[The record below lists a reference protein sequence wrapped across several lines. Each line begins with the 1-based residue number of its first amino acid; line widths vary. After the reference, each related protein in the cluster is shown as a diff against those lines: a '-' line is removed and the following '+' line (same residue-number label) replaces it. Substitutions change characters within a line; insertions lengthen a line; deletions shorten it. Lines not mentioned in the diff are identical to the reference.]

1 MGSADSLDGALP
13 HATHIVGLGSGDS
26 LIDVVDFEECHVA
39 TIAATLVEQSTGSR
53 ALGDGGHDLDELVS
67 HAEQGVVQ
75 AEVGYA
81 WVAEHDIEVEG
92 LRYLCD
98 RIFQAVGNEGNLA
111 QANHV
116 CTIRRL
122 EPLRAKAFPHPVDI
136 HHSGCDISYIAGG
149 RGLTRKR
156 HLMYTLGSLILL
168 SILLGAV
175 MPVFHSV
182 TSTLKIDGIIHKI
195 PVVGAHI
202 TLAVSILLVWG
213 LDLSIVSTM
222 TGGMRESWM
231 TICVDGC
238 IVYGMIPVKDAIVS
252 FISKGLTGLRAA

>member
-1 MGSADSLDGALP
+1 
-13 HATHIVGLGSGDS
+13 
-26 LIDVVDFEECHVA
+26 
-39 TIAATLVEQSTGSR
+39 
-53 ALGDGGHDLDELVS
+53 
-67 HAEQGVVQ
+67 
-75 AEVGYA
+75 
-81 WVAEHDIEVEG
+81 
-92 LRYLCD
+92 
-98 RIFQAVGNEGNLA
+98 
-111 QANHV
+111 
-116 CTIRRL
+116 
-122 EPLRAKAFPHPVDI
+122 
-136 HHSGCDISYIAGG
+136 
-149 RGLTRKR
+149 
-156 HLMYTLGSLILL
+156 MYTLGSLILL

-182 TSTLKIDGIIHKI
+182 TSTLKIDTIIHKI

-222 TGGMRESWM
+222 TGNMRESWM

>member
-1 MGSADSLDGALP
+1 MSLFPDALHESP
-13 HATHIVGLGSGDS
+13 GFPAALFEQPASSGGLGN
-26 LIDVVDFEECHVA
+26 
-39 TIAATLVEQSTGSR
+39 
-53 ALGDGGHDLDELVS
+53 GGHDLDELVS
-67 HAEQGVVQ
+67 EAEQGVVQ
-75 AEVGYA
+75 AEVGNA
-81 WVAEHDIEVEG
+81 RIAVHNVEVEG
-92 LRYLCD
+92 LRHLCD
-98 RIFQAVGNEGNLA
+98 RVFQAVGNEGNLA

-122 EPLRAKAFPHPVDI
+122 ERLRAKAFPHPVDI
-136 HHSGCDISYIAGG
+136 PHRRCDISYIAGG

-175 MPVFHSV
+175 MPVFHSM
-182 TSTLKIDGIIHKI
+182 TSTLKIDGIINRI
-195 PVVGAHI
+195 PVVGTHI

-222 TGGMRESWM
+222 TGSMRESWM

-238 IVYGMIPVKDAIVS
+238 IVYGMVPVKDAIVS